1 MNTAA
6 ATTDTF
12 TTAIFEVI
20 FEDGVAATLT
30 IPAACEVC
38 KSEKISALVYNAD
51 DRPIFECGR
60 DGYAHAV

>member
-1 MNTAA
+1 MNTPA

-12 TTAIFEVI
+12 TTAIYEII

-30 IPAACEVC
+30 IPAACKIC
-38 KSEKISALVYNAD
+38 KAEKISALVYNAD

-60 DGYAHAV
+60 DGYAYAV